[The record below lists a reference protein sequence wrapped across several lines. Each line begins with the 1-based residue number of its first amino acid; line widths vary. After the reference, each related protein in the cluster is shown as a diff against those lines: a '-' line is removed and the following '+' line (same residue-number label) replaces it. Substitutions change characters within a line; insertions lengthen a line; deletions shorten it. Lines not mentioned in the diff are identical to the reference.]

1 MLFRRSKSLTP
12 SEADDAMSRGELQL
26 VDVRE
31 PAELA
36 EARIDGAAH
45 IPIGELPS
53 RLAELDRD
61 RPVAFLC
68 ASGSRSATA
77 TRAARNLGLNASNI
91 EGGIKAWARAG
102 LPLTTTATR
111 RGAA

>member
-1 MLFRRSKSLTP
+1 MLFRRSNSMTP
-12 SEADDAMSRGELQL
+12 AQAAEAMRRDELQL

-36 EARIDGAAH
+36 DARIAGATH
-45 IPIGELPS
+45 IPLGQLGSRLGEL
-53 RLAELDRD
+53 DQD

-68 ASGSRSATA
+68 ASGTRSGMAA
-77 TRAARNLGLNASNI
+77 RAAAKAGLDASNVL
-91 EGGIKAWARAG
+91 GGIKAWARAG
-102 LPLTTTATR
+102 LPATTATR

>member
-1 MLFRRSKSLTP
+1 MLFHRPKSLTP
-12 SEADDAMSRGELQL
+12 SETADAMQRGELQL

-36 EARIDGAAH
+36 QARINGATH
-45 IPIGELPS
+45 IPLGQLGS
-53 RLAELDRD
+53 RLGELDRG

-68 ASGSRSATA
+68 ASGNRSGMA
-77 TRAARNLGLNASNI
+77 TRAASKAGLDASNVA
-91 EGGIKAWARAG
+91 GGIKAWARAG
-102 LPLTTTATR
+102 LPVTTATR